1 MDSSIRDSF
10 ASEMKDK
17 TADLRRQID
26 DLAQKSR
33 DASSDVKKDARLSY
47 HRLKD
52 ELNEVDKLM
61 DKMMEIAD
69 DSWTNVQD
77 DVKEMW
83 SRITTEFKKMK

>member
-1 MDSSIRDSF
+1 MKFDKRD
-10 ASEMKDK
+10 AYVAEMKDK
-17 TADLRRQID
+17 TTDLRRQLD
-26 DLAQKSR
+26 ELAQKSR
-33 DASSDVKKDARLSY
+33 DAGDDAKKDARLAY
-47 HRLKD
+47 HRIKD
-52 ELNEVDKLM
+52 ERNEVDKLM

>member
-1 MDSSIRDSF
+1 MKFDKRD
-10 ASEMKDK
+10 AYAAEMKDK
-17 TADLRRQID
+17 TTDLRRQLD
-26 DLAQKSR
+26 ELAQKSR
-33 DASSDVKKDARLSY
+33 DAGDDVKKDARLAY

-77 DVKEMW
+77 DVQEMW
-83 SRITTEFKKMK
+83 SRITTEFKRMK

>member
-1 MDSSIRDSF
+1 MKFDKRD
-10 ASEMKDK
+10 AYAAEMKDK
-17 TADLRRQID
+17 TTDLRRQLD
-26 DLAQKSR
+26 ELAQKSR
-33 DASSDVKKDARLSY
+33 DAGDDVKKDARLAY

-77 DVKEMW
+77 DVQEMW
-83 SRITTEFKKMK
+83 SRITSEFKRMK